1 MPPLGTAGVHP
12 CQSNRTSS
20 KGHAMPTL
28 GIIGSGNI
36 GSAVARLAVAAG
48 MNVVIANSRGPETLS
63 ELVADLGPLAQAGTV
78 EDAAKSGDAVVL
90 SIPLN
95 AVRNLPDG
103 LLAGKIVLDTSNYY
117 PSRDGRIA
125 ELDDSTVTTSEL
137 VQSWLPGAQYVKA
150 FNNILAHHIPLLA
163 RPAGSADR
171 SALPIAS
178 DDDSA
183 KAEAAALIDALGYDV
198 VDAGTVAESW
208 RFEPDSAGY
217 TRLYLADA
225 GTPDDQLMTSAPGTT
240 PKEKVE
246 SALASATRVNVAE
259 RLF

>member
-1 MPPLGTAGVHP
+1 
-12 CQSNRTSS
+12 
-20 KGHAMPTL
+20 MPTL

-36 GSAVARLAVAAG
+36 GSAIARLAVAAG

-63 ELVADLGPLAQAGTV
+63 DLVAELGPLASAGTV
-78 EDAAKSGDAVVL
+78 EDAAKLGDAVVL
-90 SIPLN
+90 SIPLK
-95 AVRNLPDG
+95 AVSDLPDR
-103 LLAGKIVLDTSNYY
+103 LLDGKIVVDTSNYY

-125 ELDDSTVTTSEL
+125 ALDDSSVTTSEL
-137 VQSWLPGAQYVKA
+137 VQSWLPGTQYVKA

-163 RPAGSADR
+163 RPSGAADR
-171 SALPIAS
+171 SALPVAS
-178 DDDSA
+178 NDESA
-183 KAEAAALIDALGYDV
+183 KAGAAALIDALGYDV

-225 GTPDDQLMTSAPGTT
+225 STPDDQLMSSVPGTT
-240 PKEKVE
+240 PTEKVR
-246 SALASATRVNVAE
+246 STLASATRVNVAD

>member
-1 MPPLGTAGVHP
+1 MDCRKTPSLVQLKTIE
-12 CQSNRTSS
+12 
-20 KGHAMPTL
+20 KGYAMPTL

-48 MNVVIANSRGPETLS
+48 MNVVIANSRGPETLTD
-63 ELVADLGPLAQAGTV
+63 LIADLGPLAQAATV
-78 EDAAKSGDAVVL
+78 EDAAKLGDAVVL

-95 AVRNLPDG
+95 AVSDLPDG
-103 LLAGKIVLDTSNYY
+103 LLVGKIVVDTSNYY

-137 VQSWLPGAQYVKA
+137 VQSLLPGAQYVKA

-178 DDDSA
+178 DDDAA
-183 KAEAAALIDALGYDV
+183 KAEAAALINGLGYDV
-198 VDAGTVAESW
+198 VDAGSVAESW
-208 RFEPDSAGY
+208 KFEPDSAGY

-225 GTPDDQLMTSAPGTT
+225 NTPDDQLMSSVPGTT
-240 PKEKVE
+240 PQEKVR
-246 SALASATRVNVAE
+246 SALASATRVNVAD
-259 RLF
+259 RVF

>member
-1 MPPLGTAGVHP
+1 
-12 CQSNRTSS
+12 
-20 KGHAMPTL
+20 MPTL

-36 GSAVARLAVAAG
+36 GSATARLAVAAG

-63 ELVADLGPLAQAGTV
+63 ELVAELGPLATAGTV
-78 EDAAKSGDAVVL
+78 EDAAKLGDAVVL
-90 SIPLN
+90 SIPLK
-95 AVRNLPDG
+95 AVSDLPDG
-103 LLAGKIVLDTSNYY
+103 LLDGKIVLDTSNYY

-125 ELDDSTVTTSEL
+125 ALDDSSVTTSEL
-137 VQSWLPGAQYVKA
+137 VQSWLPGTQYVKA

-163 RPAGSADR
+163 RPSGAADR
-171 SALPIAS
+171 SALPVAS
-178 DDDSA
+178 DDESS

-225 GTPDDQLMTSAPGTT
+225 RTPDDQLMSSVPGTT
-240 PKEKVE
+240 PTEKVR
-246 SALASATRVNVAE
+246 STLASATRVNVAE
-259 RLF
+259 RVF